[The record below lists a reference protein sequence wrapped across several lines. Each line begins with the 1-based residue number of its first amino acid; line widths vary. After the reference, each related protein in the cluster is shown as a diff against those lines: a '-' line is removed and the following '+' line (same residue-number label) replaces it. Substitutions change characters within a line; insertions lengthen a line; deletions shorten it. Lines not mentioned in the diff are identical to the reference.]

1 MTIDSVLPIKQVDQ
15 YPITDDYVKS
25 TIRGCNESTLR
36 LVHMIQGLEPSVTQI
51 QIN

>member
-25 TIRGCNESTLR
+25 TIRDCNESTSKVGPYDQR
-36 LVHMIQGLEPSVTQI
+36 
-51 QIN
+51 